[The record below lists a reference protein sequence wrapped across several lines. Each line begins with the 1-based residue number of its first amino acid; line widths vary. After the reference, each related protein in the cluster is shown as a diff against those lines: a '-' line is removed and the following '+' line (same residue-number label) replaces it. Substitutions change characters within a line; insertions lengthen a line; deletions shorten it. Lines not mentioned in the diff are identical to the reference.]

1 MATLIL
7 ESFMQNLID
16 IILSKPIYMI
26 IVGVATSILL
36 FLLVKKLF
44 KFFAY
49 AVIVFIAFLA
59 YLHFTGSSVTNA
71 IKDVKDKGEEIIN
84 KKD

>member
-1 MATLIL
+1 
-7 ESFMQNLID
+7 MQNLID
-16 IILSKPIYMI
+16 IILSKPAYII
-26 IVGVATSILL
+26 IVGVAAFILL

-44 KFFAY
+44 KLFGY

-59 YLHFTGSSVTNA
+59 YLHFTGGSIKNA
-71 IKDVKDKGEEIIN
+71 IKDVKGRGEEIIN